1 MTSPS
6 WEEEHPWALAALP
19 PAQEMETFP
28 QLYPQAT
35 ATRAFRY
42 GHEMLATLCHTHIMH
57 SDPPS
62 TAQNLSA

>member
-6 WEEEHPWALAALP
+6 WEEEHPLALAALP

-35 ATRAFRY
+35 AMRAFCH
-42 GHEMLATLCHTHIMH
+42 GHEMLAMLRHTNIMH

-62 TAQNLSA
+62 TAWNLRA